1 MCGSLKD
8 KAVWITGAARG
19 IGFAIAQEMAAR
31 GANLILTDVLE
42 AELAAAAD
50 AIIKAHPVK
59 VLIEKLDVTDST
71 GAERVVQRCL
81 TEFGGLTA
89 LINNAGITRDGL
101 VIRMS
106 DDDWDR
112 VISVNLKGTFVC
124 TRSAAKAM
132 MKARYGKIVN
142 IASVIGVMGNAG
154 QANYAASK
162 AGIIGLTKTVA
173 KEFGA
178 RGIRANA
185 VAPGFIQTEMT
196 DKLTPEVREAYL
208 KAIPL
213 NYLGTPQDVA
223 RICAFLV
230 SADSDYITGQV
241 IVADGGL
248 HT

>member
-1 MCGSLKD
+1 MCDSLKD
-8 KAVWITGAARG
+8 KTVWITGAARG
-19 IGFAIAQEMAAR
+19 IGLAIAQEMAAR
-31 GANLILTDVLE
+31 GANLMLTDVLE
-42 AELAAAAD
+42 SELADAAL
-50 AIIKAHPVK
+50 AIENAHSVK
-59 VLIEKLDVTDST
+59 ILHEKLDVTD
-71 GAERVVQRCL
+71 GAGADRIVQRCL
-81 TEFGGLTA
+81 SELGGLTA
-89 LINNAGITRDGL
+89 LVNNAGITRDGL
-101 VIRMS
+101 MIRMS

-112 VISVNLKGTFVC
+112 VLSVNLKGTFVC
-124 TRSAAKAM
+124 TRAAVKVM

-178 RGIRANA
+178 RGVRANA

-196 DKLTPEVREAYL
+196 DKLAPETREAYL

-241 IVADGGL
+241 IVADGGM